1 VQADTPHAG
10 SIPHFE
16 RASSK
21 ECLLPLQGET
31 LPLLHCLCA
40 VRALRMFSYHFLL
53 WMNRSIFRRTAAAL
67 TEVSTFSLFNNHPVL
82 GSKLEAFA
90 TGLCDLFHAEGAGID
105 PSRMEGDIQPL
116 LATARAMRS
125 GPTLLREAL
134 AIAQN
139 DGSIPSARAVSTM
152 TL

>member
-1 VQADTPHAG
+1 MEECFSFLNAQLERLYSTLRK
-10 SIPHFE
+10 SIFK
-16 RASSK
+16 RVLASI
-21 ECLLPLQGET
+21 
-31 LPLLHCLCA
+31 A
-40 VRALRMFSYHFLL
+40 
-53 WMNRSIFRRTAAAL
+53 RSIFRRTAAAL

-139 DGSIPSARAVSTM
+139 DGSIPRRMLVPQAGDRVCNGSIKG
-152 TL
+152 

>member
-1 VQADTPHAG
+1 MHSWKG

-116 LATARAMRS
+116 LRNKRGVART
-125 GPTLLREAL
+125 TLLY
-134 AIAQN
+134 
-139 DGSIPSARAVSTM
+139 
-152 TL
+152 